1 VLDST
6 RLTNTLDA
14 NMSGGKEA
22 RLSRAGLL
30 VLGVLCGIIG
40 CLPPAF
46 LFEQALKPG
55 RRVKVSEGL
64 RSILIS
70 FVMLTVAILT
80 VWLVVD
86 DDVLQFG
93 CAMVMTFL
101 LFWAIESL
109 RGWRATNDK
118 TPTNERK
125 G

>member
-1 VLDST
+1 
-6 RLTNTLDA
+6 
-14 NMSGGKEA
+14 MSGGKEA

-30 VLGVLCGIIG
+30 VL
-40 CLPPAF
+40 
-46 LFEQALKPG
+46 
-55 RRVKVSEGL
+55 
-64 RSILIS
+64 
-70 FVMLTVAILT
+70 
-80 VWLVVD
+80 D